1 MLVVISALCI
11 VLAATGSIA
20 RCYSAYKR
28 KHYTLISFVAS
39 VPLHHH
45 CPTFKVFAQRQLQ
58 AQASVASVTLNITK
72 FPRKERRANHHGSP
86 R

>member
-1 MLVVISALCI
+1 MLIVIFTLCT
-11 VLAATGSIA
+11 VLVAAGSIA
-20 RCYSAYKR
+20 RLYSAYKR

-58 AQASVASVTLNITK
+58 AQASVTLNITK